1 MFWFCLL
8 LLTVPSQPSV
18 LPPTAAYGR
27 KLLELKKAIFTSL
40 IKIINISN
48 CRQEKGGTKIWSV
61 WYLPWRE
68 VTHATTSIIKIVYSN
83 WRPQMKNIFMF
94 SMVCYIWRMFIRI
107 GEVLQ
112 SQWVYYFSIFG
123 SILRCCCFYQPFPKF
138 CFVNKWKSILLNDLY
153 DYLIPYLVM
162 RKRG

>member
-1 MFWFCLL
+1 MSRLSCFGFVFFCLQSL
-8 LLTVPSQPSV
+8 LNHLFHHRQPLTEEN
-18 LPPTAAYGR
+18 YWR
-27 KLLELKKAIFTSL
+27 LKKAIFTSL

-48 CRQEKGGTKIWSV
+48 WRQEKGGTKIWSV
-61 WYLPWRE
+61 WFLRWHE

-83 WRPQMKNIFMF
+83 WRPQIKNIFIF

-138 CFVNKWKSILLNDLY
+138 FFGRSVY
-153 DYLIPYLVM
+153 YM
-162 RKRG
+162 

>member
-1 MFWFCLL
+1 MFSLRAGCH
-8 LLTVPSQPSV
+8 V
-18 LPPTAAYGR
+18 LVLSSSAYSLFSTICYTIDSR
-27 KLLELKKAIFTSL
+27 LWKKIIGDKKKTIFTSL

-61 WYLPWRE
+61 WFLRWHE

-123 SILRCCCFYQPFPKF
+123 SIFRCCCFYQPFPKF
-138 CFVNKWKSILLNDLY
+138 CFGRSVY
-153 DYLIPYLVM
+153 YM
-162 RKRG
+162 